1 MKTRRF
7 SALAAVATGFV
18 VLLLTLIAFFWARWG
33 CESVRG
39 GLLPEQARKLDL
51 DVASLIMPRMNEE
64 PNGIPCVVHAVM
76 APEEVS
82 SESLGALRYLNAR
95 LPDAPYS
102 RVYAWSVGDDYS
114 RLYYDRSLGLI
125 VCHFRT
131 PVRQPD
137 GTYLTA
143 PVARGPRELVKEEGV
158 AYAGP
163 KGMGDKPDSKL
174 GRFTDPLVR
183 TAGQN
188 IEHQIVYDRGLRQ
201 FFALDW
207 GEKMVRQGPPLPTNV
222 APPVDFGW
230 AHKQG
235 RCLNLYLETPEPLL
249 TYGLNPDRVLVLDAA
264 GSIRML
270 DVDTL
275 EYIGSAGGL
284 PATRTLF
291 PSERRAKP
299 DDLFAFQV
307 LPVFV
312 NMGKQYVGCAVA
324 VLSRDATAARLE
336 IFDVNGVSVAMA
348 DTFTDVSRAGTKGS
362 PGRLHSVPTATALYL
377 DLPGAALT
385 AVKFVL
391 ESFHPPVLLLAS
403 YFTAS
408 RVEATAGHR
417 SLFVLPNSFVAMKS
431 RDVRYGPV
439 RRFWTA
445 LPFLMPG
452 VLLGVALS
460 AAVARDAR
468 RAGLRARTKR
478 LWIAATLLLGLSAY
492 ITYWITRPKTARV
505 TCQNCGRWRWVN
517 RETCHHC
524 GSPWLVPE
532 LVPPAWRVIGQ
543 PEEQPC
549 NDPSPRPEQ
558 TISRESEV

>member
-1 MKTRRF
+1 MKTRRS
-7 SALAAVATGFV
+7 SALNAVATGFV
-18 VLLLTLIAFFWARWG
+18 VLFLTLIVFFWARWG
-33 CESVRG
+33 CESARSK
-39 GLLPEQARKLDL
+39 LLPEQARKLDI
-51 DVASLIMPRMNEE
+51 DASSLIMPRTKEE
-64 PNGIPCVVHAVM
+64 PNGIPCLVHAVM
-76 APEEVS
+76 MPEEVPT
-82 SESLGALRYLNAR
+82 EGLGVLRYLNAH
-95 LPDAPYS
+95 LPDAPNS
-102 RVYAWSVGDDYS
+102 PLYAWGVSGDYP
-114 RLYYDRSLGLI
+114 RLYYSRSLGMI
-125 VCHFRT
+125 VYYFRL
-131 PVRQPD
+131 PVLQAD
-137 GTYLTA
+137 GTYLTR
-143 PVARGPRELVKEEGV
+143 PIPDGTEVVEEEGV

-183 TAGQN
+183 TAARD
-188 IEHQIVYDRGLRQ
+188 IAHQIVYDRGLRR
-201 FFALDW
+201 FFVIDW
-207 GEKMVRQGPPLPTNV
+207 HKKIVRQGPPLPGDV

-230 AHKQG
+230 ARKQSK
-235 RCLNLYLETPEPLL
+235 CLNLYTETPEPLL
-249 TYGLNPDRVLVLDAA
+249 TYGVNPGRTLVLDTA

-270 DVDTL
+270 DLDTL
-275 EYIGSAGGL
+275 EYTGFAGGL
-284 PATRTLF
+284 PAPATLF
-291 PSERRAKP
+291 PSDRRAKP

-324 VLSRDATAARLE
+324 VLSRDATAAKLE
-336 IFDVNGVSVAMA
+336 VFDANGASVAMA
-348 DTFTDVSRAGTKGS
+348 DTFADVSRAGENGS
-362 PGRLHSVPTATALYL
+362 PARSHSVPTATALYL
-377 DLPGAALT
+377 DLPGEVLT
-385 AVKFVL
+385 GVKFVL
-391 ESFHPPVLLLAS
+391 ESFHPPALLLAS

-408 RVEATAGHR
+408 SIEATAGHR
-417 SLFVLPNSFVAMKS
+417 SLFVLPNSFVAMKG
-431 RDVRYGPV
+431 RDVRYGPI

-445 LPFLMPG
+445 LPFLLPSVLFG
-452 VLLGVALS
+452 VLFG

-468 RAGLRARTKR
+468 RAGLQGYARR
-478 LWIAATLLLGLSAY
+478 LWVAVTVLVGLPAY
-492 ITYWITRPKTARV
+492 ITYRVTRPKTARV